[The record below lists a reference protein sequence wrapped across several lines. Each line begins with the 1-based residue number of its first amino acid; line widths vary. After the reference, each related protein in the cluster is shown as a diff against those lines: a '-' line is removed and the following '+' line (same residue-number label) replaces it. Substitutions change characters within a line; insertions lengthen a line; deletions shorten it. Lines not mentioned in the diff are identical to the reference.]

1 MWVDVKLTRLALRM
15 KNLRNNATTQQRN
28 NATTQQSTP
37 VATAK
42 SRQKKKSE

>member
-28 NATTQQSTP
+28 NAAEHTGSN
-37 VATAK
+37 
-42 SRQKKKSE
+42 R